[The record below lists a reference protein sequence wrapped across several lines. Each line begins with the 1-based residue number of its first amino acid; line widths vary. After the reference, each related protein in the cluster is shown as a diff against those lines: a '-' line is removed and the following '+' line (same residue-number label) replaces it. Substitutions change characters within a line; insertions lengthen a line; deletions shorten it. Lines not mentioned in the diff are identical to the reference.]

1 MLYDTLNHPDADMG
15 LDCSSLL
22 NWKYHPEQAIDH
34 VVLGRGPPGGAWQV
48 ETEIESPEEFL
59 Q

>member
-1 MLYDTLNHPDADMG
+1 MG